1 MTTSQPEQILSLWE
15 LHRDAPW
22 PQVSHPS
29 EGELMTI
36 DTVISGCVQYYL
48 ASREGLD
55 DRRVEML
62 RSCQEDLTALL
73 PEMDADVSSYF
84 TRLSELAALLLREPR
99 R

>member
-1 MTTSQPEQILSLWE
+1 MTTSRSGQILSLWE

-29 EGELMTI
+29 EGELMTL

-48 ASREGLD
+48 ESHEGLD

-62 RSCQEDLTALL
+62 RNCQEDLTALL
-73 PEMDADVSSYF
+73 SEMDANTSGYF
-84 TRLSELAALLLREPR
+84 TRLSQLAALLLREPR